1 MSPRKRRS
9 AVLDADDEAH
19 QPPSVEEAEAAVA
32 DAERLA
38 EAARARATEL
48 RRKAGVE
55 PAAKPATRRR
65 VTLPSRPSWL
75 RLPGLKPVAAGLAI
89 VVVCASLVVT
99 GLMLW
104 HHRAVDQQRLRAA
117 EFSAAARQSVVTM
130 MTIDPSKA
138 REDVQHIIDN
148 STGVFQRE
156 LKDTSDAMITSIEKS
171 KVATKV
177 DIQSVALESMT
188 ADSAIVLVAAVSDV
202 TDPDQKKRAPVTWRI
217 SVTMKRDGDQL
228 KMSKFEFV

>member
-9 AVLDADDEAH
+9 AVLDADDEAY

-32 DAERLA
+32 EAEKLA
-38 EAARARATEL
+38 DAARARATEL

-55 PAAKPATRRR
+55 PAARKR
-65 VTLPSRPSWL
+65 VTLPSRPPWL
-75 RLPGLKPVAAGLAI
+75 RLPGLRPVAAGIAI
-89 VVVCASLVVT
+89 VVICASLVVT
-99 GLMLW
+99 GMMLW
-104 HHRAVDQQRLRAA
+104 HHRDVDQQRLRAA
-117 EFSAAARQSVVTM
+117 EFTAAARQSVVTM

-138 REDVQHIIDN
+138 REDVQRIIDN

-217 SVTMKRDGDQL
+217 SVTMKRDGEQL